1 MPQDAFNLRYLCEE
15 LDELFKVGRVNRVV
29 MPTENEAILTV
40 YTGAHTEKL
49 YISANPSSPRIGVIE
64 TEKESPLT
72 ASAFCMLLRKH
83 LLSSEIV
90 SVSLVGFDR
99 IVKIEFVTRGEFSDG
114 EEKTLFIELMGRYSN
129 VILTENG
136 KVLGCNRGINDFD
149 NGVRP
154 IVAGKNYVFPPDN
167 GKLCYFDEKV
177 ASAFDAYNGENGS
190 FSDFVFKT
198 LQGFAASTA
207 EEAVYRYEKENGA
220 FRPGDGEKFAAFI
233 KKFVFTSK
241 APVIRFCGGAAID
254 ASAFPYL
261 TAQGETARYDKLYL
275 AEQEFFKL
283 KEENAVFSRLKER
296 ALSVLTAA
304 EKKAKKRLSL
314 VEAKI
319 KDAETMEEN
328 RLKGELLTAN
338 LYRVKR
344 GEKSVSLENYYDG
357 STVTVALDERLSPAA
372 NAEKYF
378 KKYNKQKRALVALAP
393 QYDGA
398 KEELDYVISL
408 KALAPLAETAEDV
421 YPIISELK
429 ENGFIRETEKR
440 RKKPEKT
447 EFKTYVKD
455 GFVIRVGRSNV
466 ENDALVKSA
475 GGEDVWL
482 HSKDYPS
489 SHVVVFCDGKSVPQ
503 EVLIAAAE
511 ICAYFSKARE
521 SDKTEIV
528 YVKRKNVK
536 KPSKAKAGF
545 VTYTDFK
552 SLTVKPNPREELK
565 KDK

>member
-15 LDELFKVGRVNRVV
+15 LGELFKGGRVNRVV

-177 ASAFDAYNGENGS
+177 ASKFDAYNGENGS

-220 FRPGDGEKFAAFI
+220 FHPGDGEKFAAFI

-314 VEAKI
+314 VGAKI

-378 KKYNKQKRALVALAP
+378 KKYTKQKRALVALAP

-408 KALAPLAETAEDV
+408 KALASLAETAADV

-503 EVLIAAAE
+503 EVLTAAAE

>member
-15 LDELFKVGRVNRVV
+15 LDELFKGGRVNRVV

-154 IVAGKNYVFPPDN
+154 IVANKNYVFPPDN

-314 VEAKI
+314 VGAKI

-378 KKYNKQKRALVALAP
+378 KKYNKQKRALIALAP

-408 KALAPLAETAEDV
+408 KALASLAETAADV

-455 GFVIRVGRSNV
+455 GFVIRIGRSNV

>member
-15 LDELFKVGRVNRVV
+15 LDELFKGGRVNRVV
-29 MPTENEAILTV
+29 MPTENEAILTL

-220 FRPGDGEKFAAFI
+220 FRPDDGEKFAAFI

-241 APVIRFCGGAAID
+241 APVVRFCGGAAID

-314 VEAKI
+314 VGAKI

-378 KKYNKQKRALVALAP
+378 KKYNKQKRALIALAP

-408 KALAPLAETAEDV
+408 KALASLAETAADV